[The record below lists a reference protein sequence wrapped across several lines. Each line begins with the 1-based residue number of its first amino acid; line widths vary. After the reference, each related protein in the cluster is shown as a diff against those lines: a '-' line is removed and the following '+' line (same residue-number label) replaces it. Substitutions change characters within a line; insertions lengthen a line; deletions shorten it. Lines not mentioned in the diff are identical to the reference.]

1 VGQEHGPVDL
11 EQFEQITAGGS
22 TKSHPAYLWQRTAVQ
37 WAMRVCF
44 TLVNRVACPSG
55 ALPSASGVGMAVVCV
70 ADRLA
75 CIQRELF
82 EKAHGL
88 LVLFCA
94 ELKVS
99 S

>member
-1 VGQEHGPVDL
+1 
-11 EQFEQITAGGS
+11 
-22 TKSHPAYLWQRTAVQ
+22 
-37 WAMRVCF
+37 MRVCF
-44 TLVNRVACPSG
+44 TLVDRGARPSW
-55 ALPSASGVGMAVVCV
+55 ALPSTSGVGMAVVCV

-75 CIQRELF
+75 CIQRELI

-88 LVLFCA
+88 LILFCA